1 MMLDEAGVENKP
13 ISRQENFGMLFE

>member
-1 MMLDEAGVENKP
+1 MMLDEAGEENKP